1 MVGVKRV
8 WKVGA
13 ALAVAG
19 ALTVGIVL
27 AAGPGPAGPHV
38 RSFVVR
44 SRLAGHDLHE
54 QAAIPAGLAPGEKR
68 PLLVWL
74 HGRGG
79 YAGDIF
85 WPQFYSELSKLGSR
99 APVVVALS
107 GGDHSYWH
115 DRRGAR
121 WGSYVMREAI
131 PAALARLP
139 ADPRRIAIG
148 GISMGGFGAFDLARL
163 HPGRF
168 CAVGGHSP
176 AILTRSALAAPGA
189 FDNSGDFGRHDVYA
203 YARRTAHPYGRT
215 PIWIDRGN
223 RDPFVPGDRA
233 FIAALRAHGADV
245 TSHTWNGGHFDSYW
259 RAHIAR
265 YLAWYAARLAAC

>member
-1 MVGVKRV
+1 MVCVKRV
-8 WKVGA
+8 WKVTA
-13 ALAVAG
+13 ALAVAA

-27 AAGPGPAGPHV
+27 AADPDPSGAQTL
-38 RSFVVR
+38 SFVVK
-44 SRLAGHDLHE
+44 SRFVGHDLRE
-54 QAAIPAGLAPGEKR
+54 QAAIPAGLARDEKR

-79 YAGDIF
+79 FAGDVF
-85 WPQFYSELSKLGSR
+85 WPQFYGELKKLGSR

-139 ADPRRIAIG
+139 ADPHRIAIG

-176 AILTRSALAAPGA
+176 AILTRAALTAPGA
-189 FDNSGDFGRHDVYA
+189 FDNARDFARHDVYA
-203 YARRTAHPYGRT
+203 YARRSRHPYGHT
-215 PIWIDRGN
+215 PLWVDRGN
-223 RDPFVPGDRA
+223 LDPFVPGDRA
-233 FIAALRAHGADV
+233 FIAALRAHGADI
-245 TSHTWNGGHFDSYW
+245 TSHTWTGGHFNSYW